1 MNRIGATAPGTV
13 VPTGPPGPR
22 GEPGPPGP
30 AADIA
35 ALTEQ
40 VAGKADL
47 AFAAT
52 APYAAGTLPAAVR
65 DLVVDAGTA
74 TIDGGNF

>member
-1 MNRIGATAPGTV
+1 MNRIGPPAPGTV

-30 AADIA
+30 VADLT
-35 ALTEQ
+35 ALTQ
-40 VAGKADL
+40 SIASKADL
-47 AFAAT
+47 AFAPT
-52 APYAAGTLPAAVR
+52 APYPAGTLPAAVR
-65 DLVVDAGTA
+65 DLVVEGGPQ